1 MPALTTLQA
10 LGRLRVVVGA
20 IFLLRTTPLIHG
32 LPGLYANHGGPLLGW
47 PAEGRVEA
55 AVFGLVLPTATIKA
69 LVVVRTVGAL
79 LFMVGVFAR
88 PAGIVA
94 VIAAYLVYAQEPF
107 ALIFTLHVLYT
118 AVLLLA
124 CTDAVAAI
132 AILPA
137 KARAPASGLWLIRA
151 FLASVY
157 LWSGVAKLRPDWLA
171 GRTLTALRSNGY
183 AEGWAADLA
192 LRTPARAMASAWSV
206 ALLELALPFLLF
218 FRRTRFVG
226 IAIACAMHGVFE
238 VAMHPDVFG
247 WVMVALLG
255 AWFADDPT
263 SPPGTDTSHRP
274 A

>member
-1 MPALTTLQA
+1 MSTLTA
-10 LGRLRVVVGA
+10 LGRVRVVVGA
-20 IFLLRTTPLIHG
+20 VFLLRTTPLIHA

-47 PAEGRVEA
+47 PVEGRVEA
-55 AVFGLVLPTATIKA
+55 AVFGLVLPATAIKA
-69 LVVVRTVGAL
+69 LIVVRTLGGVLFL
-79 LFMVGVFAR
+79 LGVFAR
-88 PAGIVA
+88 PAGISA
-94 VIAAYLVYAQEPF
+94 AIAAYLVYAQEPF

-118 AVLLLA
+118 SVLLLA
-124 CTDAVAAI
+124 CTDAVAAV
-132 AILPA
+132 AIVP
-137 KARAPASGLWLIRA
+137 ARARSPRSSLWLIRG

-171 GRTLTALRSNGY
+171 GRTLTALRANGY
-183 AEGWAADLA
+183 AEGWVAELA

-226 IAIACAMHGVFE
+226 IAVACAMHGVFE

-255 AWFADDPT
+255 AWFVDDPT